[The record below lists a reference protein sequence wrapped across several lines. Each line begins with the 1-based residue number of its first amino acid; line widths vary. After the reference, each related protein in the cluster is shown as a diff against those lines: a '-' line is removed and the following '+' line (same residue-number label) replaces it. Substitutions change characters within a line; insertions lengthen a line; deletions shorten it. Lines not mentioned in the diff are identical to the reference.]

1 MTEPNRRPPAPLG
14 ALRSARRDFL
24 LRATRLGLRGLALAG
39 TNEFISAALSRPFRL
54 IHVVEYP
61 KCGGSWLRNMLQSLR
76 GGEAHTGEQL
86 IRPGSIVQGHW
97 VYRAWFPRPVVIVR
111 DPRDVFVSYYYHET
125 RYERR
130 EEQRSI
136 DRYFRSD
143 PKRPLREDFL
153 AYLEAKLTHRTD
165 PPFSYSEFLA
175 SWRSRR
181 SVTWVR
187 YEDLLENAEREL
199 TRVAAKVGLP
209 TEEWMIRAA
218 IERHSFEATTRRG
231 GHERR
236 RGEADPRSFERKGVA
251 GDWRNHFGKRACEL
265 IDKHEGWALRDLGY
279 EGDASWI
286 EEFAAAQAGER

>member
-1 MTEPNRRPPAPLG
+1 V
-14 ALRSARRDFL
+14 
-24 LRATRLGLRGLALAG
+24 G
-39 TNEFISAALSRPFRL
+39 TNEFISVALSRPFRL

-76 GGEAHTGEQL
+76 GGASYTAEQL
-86 IRPGSIVQGHW
+86 IRPGNIVQGHW
-97 VYRAWFPRPVVIVR
+97 VYRPWFPRPVVIVR

-143 PKRPLREDFL
+143 PNRPLREDFL
-153 AYLEAKLTHRTD
+153 AYLEAKLTQRTD
-165 PPFSYSEFLA
+165 PPFSYGEFLA
-175 SWRSRR
+175 SWRSHS

-187 YEDLLENAEREL
+187 YEDLLENTEREL
-199 TRVAAKVGLP
+199 TQVAVKVGLP
-209 TEEWMIRAA
+209 TEAWIIRAA
-218 IERHSFEATTRRG
+218 VERHSFEATTRRR

-251 GDWRNHFGKRACEL
+251 GDWRNHFCKRACEL
-265 IDKHEGWALRDLGY
+265 IDKHEGWALRELGY

-286 EEFAAAQAGER
+286 EEFGAARARAR